1 MPIVINEL
9 AATIR
14 PEPVTVARDVNRRP
28 MTAEGV
34 AMAAVRDIDIA
45 KEREDRLALD

>member
-28 MTAEGV
+28 VTAEG
-34 AMAAVRDIDIA
+34 AALLAVRDIDIA
-45 KEREDRLALD
+45 REREDRLAID